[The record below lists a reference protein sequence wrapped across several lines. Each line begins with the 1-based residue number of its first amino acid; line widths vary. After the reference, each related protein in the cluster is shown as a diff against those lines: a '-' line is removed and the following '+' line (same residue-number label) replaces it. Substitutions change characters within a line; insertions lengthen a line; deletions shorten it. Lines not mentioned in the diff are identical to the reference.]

1 MRTGS
6 VKKYVIP
13 NIPYLFVL
21 WACLKLG
28 TAYRLAAGADFPHK
42 LMGLGQTVGPA
53 FANLAPGLD
62 PFDWLVGIVG
72 AVGFRLLIY
81 FKNKN
86 AKKFRRD
93 EEFGSARWGGPK
105 DIAPFVDPVFENNVI
120 LTGTE
125 LLTMNTRP
133 KNPANARNLNA
144 CVIGSS
150 GSGKT
155 RFWLTPQLLQASA
168 KKKGGCSFVVVD
180 PKGGVLS
187 QVGAFLQRRGYR
199 IKVFNSIDF
208 SQSMHYNPLAY
219 IRNEADI
226 LKFVDT
232 LIANTK
238 GEGKEGDPFWTKAET
253 LLYCALIAY
262 IIFEGPAEDRNMN
275 TLVDMISG
283 MEVKEDNENFM
294 NAVDYMFKGLEK
306 RKPDCFAVKQYK
318 KYKLASGKTAKS
330 ILISCGSR
338 LAPFDIPQ
346 LREIMS
352 YDELGLDRIG
362 DRKTAVFFTISDT
375 TPTYNFLV
383 ALAFSQMFNL
393 LCERADNVHGGR
405 LPHHVRV
412 LWDEAANTGQVPN
425 LEKLVAVI
433 RSREISLCL
442 LYQQLAQCKAIY
454 DKNAE
459 TILGNMDS
467 VLFLGGR
474 ESSTIKEIS
483 ENWLGKATISMQT
496 EGRSRRQS
504 ESYSQNTQRLGRELM
519 TPSELATI
527 PGDRCILQL
536 RGLPPFYSKKY
547 DLKQHPNYKYTAEA
561 DKVKN
566 AFDLNSLVTRRMDK
580 LNPNETYTV
589 YKVDVPDEALT
600 GEDEDILNYDD
611 LDDPDAFV

>member
-1 MRTGS
+1 MRTDS

-28 TAYRLAAGADFPHK
+28 TAYRLAPGADFAHK
-42 LMGLGQTVGPA
+42 LMGLGQTIGPA
-53 FANLAPGLD
+53 FADFAPGLA

-81 FKNKN
+81 FKSKN

-93 EEFGSARWGGPK
+93 EEYGSSRWGCEK
-105 DIAPFVDPVFENNVI
+105 DIKPFVDPVFENNVI
-120 LTGTE
+120 LTATE
-125 LLTMNTRP
+125 FLTMNTRP

-168 KKKGGCSFVVVD
+168 QKGGCSFVCVD

-208 SQSMHYNPLAY
+208 SKSMHYNPLAY
-219 IRNEADI
+219 IHNEADI
-226 LKFVDT
+226 LKFVDA
-232 LIANTK
+232 LISNTK

-262 IIFEGPAEDRNMN
+262 IIFEAPAEDRNMN

-283 MEVKEDNENFM
+283 MEVKEDDENFQ

-346 LREIMS
+346 LREVMS
-352 YDELGLDRIG
+352 YDELGLDKIG

-375 TPTYNFLV
+375 TPTYNFIV

-412 LWDEAANTGQVPN
+412 LWDEAANTGQVPQ

-433 RSREISLCL
+433 RSREISLTL
-442 LYQQLAQCKAIY
+442 FYQQLAQCKAIY
-454 DKNAE
+454 DKHAE
-459 TILGNMDS
+459 TILGNVDS
-467 VLFLGGR
+467 VIFLGGR

-496 EGRSRRQS
+496 EGRSRGQS
-504 ESYSQNTQRLGRELM
+504 ESYNQNTQRLGRELM
-519 TPSELATI
+519 TPAELATM
-527 PGDRCILQL
+527 PGDHCILQL

-547 DLKQHPNYKYTAEA
+547 DLKQHPNYKHTAEA
-561 DKVKN
+561 DKIKN
-566 AFDLNSLVTRRMDK
+566 AFDLDK
-580 LNPNETYTV
+580 LINRRRRPGLSEVCEV
-589 YKVDVPDEALT
+589 YEADVPDT
-600 GEDEDILNYDD
+600 GPIGEDEDILNYDD
-611 LDDPDAFV
+611 VDDPDAFV

>member
-1 MRTGS
+1 MRTD
-6 VKKYVIP
+6 KIRKYLIP
-13 NIPYLFVL
+13 NIPYLFIL
-21 WACLKLG
+21 WAFLKLG
-28 TAYRLAAGADFPHK
+28 TAYRLAAGNDFAHK
-42 LMGLGQTVGPA
+42 LIGLGQTIGPA
-53 FANLAPGLD
+53 FADFAPGLA
-62 PFDWLVGIVG
+62 PLDWLVGIVG

-81 FKNKN
+81 FKSKN

-93 EEFGSARWGGPK
+93 AEYGSARWGTEK
-105 DIAPFVDPVFENNVI
+105 DIKPFVDPKFENNVI

-125 LLTMNTRP
+125 FLTMNTRP
-133 KNPANARNLNA
+133 KIPANARNLN
-144 CVIGSS
+144 CCIIGSS

-155 RFWLTPQLLQASA
+155 RFWLTPQLLQAHS
-168 KKKGGCSFVVVD
+168 SYVVVD
-180 PKGGVLS
+180 PKGGVLG
-187 QVGAFLQRRGYR
+187 QVGGFLQKRGYK

-208 SQSMHYNPLAY
+208 SKSMHYNPLAY

-226 LKFVDT
+226 LKFVDA
-232 LIANTK
+232 LISNTK
-238 GEGKEGDPFWTKAET
+238 GEGKEGDPFWTKSET

-283 MEVKEDNENFM
+283 MEVKEDDEDFM
-294 NAVDYMFKGLEK
+294 NAVDYMFAGLEK

-330 ILISCGSR
+330 ILISCGAR

-352 YDELGLDRIG
+352 YDELELDRMG
-362 DRKTAVFFTISDT
+362 DRRTATFFCISDT
-375 TPTYNFLV
+375 DSTYNFLV

-405 LPHHVRV
+405 LPYHVRV
-412 LWDEAANTGQVPN
+412 LWDEAANTGQVPT

-454 DKNAE
+454 DKNTE

-474 ESSTIKEIS
+474 EASTIKEIS

-496 EGRSRRQS
+496 EGRSRGQS

-519 TPSELATI
+519 TPSELATM

-547 DLKQHPNYKYTAEA
+547 DLKQHPNYRFTAEA
-561 DKVKN
+561 DKQKN
-566 AFDLNSLVTRRMDK
+566 AFDLDRLINRRRRPGLNEACTMYEVT
-580 LNPNETYTV
+580 
-589 YKVDVPDEALT
+589 VPDDALT
-600 GEDEDILNYDD
+600 EEDEDILNYDD
-611 LDDPDAFV
+611 IDDPDAFA

>member
-1 MRTGS
+1 MRTDS
-6 VKKYVIP
+6 IKKYVIP
-13 NIPYLFVL
+13 NIPYLFIL

-28 TAYRLAAGADFPHK
+28 TAYRLAPGADFAHK
-42 LMGLGQTVGPA
+42 LMGLGQSIGPA
-53 FANLAPGLD
+53 FADFAPGLH
-62 PFDWLVGIVG
+62 PLDWLIGIVG

-81 FKNKN
+81 MKSKN

-93 EEFGSARWGGPK
+93 EEYGSAHWGTEK
-105 DIAPFVDPVFENNVI
+105 DIKPFVDPKFENNVI
-120 LTGTE
+120 LTKTE
-125 LLTMNTRP
+125 FLTMNTRP

-144 CVIGSS
+144 CIIGSS

-155 RFWLTPQLLQASA
+155 RFWLTPQLLQAHSSYV
-168 KKKGGCSFVVVD
+168 CVD

-187 QVGAFLQRRGYR
+187 QVGAFLQRRGYKV
-199 IKVFNSIDF
+199 KVFNSIDF
-208 SQSMHYNPLAY
+208 SKSMHYNPLSY
-219 IRNEADI
+219 IHNEADI

-262 IIFEGPAEDRNMN
+262 IIFEAPAEDRNIN

-283 MEVKEDNENFM
+283 MDVKEDDESYM

-352 YDELGLDRIG
+352 YDELELDRIG

-375 TPTYNFLV
+375 TPTYNFIV

-412 LWDEAANTGQVPN
+412 LWDEAANTGQVPS

-433 RSREISLCL
+433 RSREVSLCL
-442 LYQQLAQCKAIY
+442 FYQQYAQCKAIY
-454 DKNAE
+454 KDNAE

-467 VLFLGGR
+467 VIFLGGR

-496 EGRSRRQS
+496 EGRSRGQS
-504 ESYSQNTQRLGRELM
+504 ESYSQNNQRLGRELM
-519 TPSELATI
+519 TPSELATM
-527 PGDRCILQL
+527 PGDKCILQL
-536 RGLPPFYSKKY
+536 RGLPPFFSPKY

-561 DKVKN
+561 DKKKN
-566 AFDLNSLVTRRMDK
+566 AFDLDK
-580 LNPNETYTV
+580 LINRRRRPGLSEACEV
-589 YKVDVPDEALT
+589 YEVDVSEA
-600 GEDEDILNYDD
+600 GPVSEDEDILNYDD
-611 LDDPDAFV
+611 VDDPDAYV

>member
-1 MRTGS
+1 MRTDS

-13 NIPYLFVL
+13 NIPYLFIL

-28 TAYRLAAGADFPHK
+28 TAYRLAPGADFAHK
-42 LMGLGQTVGPA
+42 LMGLGQSIGPA
-53 FANLAPGLD
+53 FADFAPGLH
-62 PFDWLVGIVG
+62 PLDWLIGIVG
-72 AVGFRLLIY
+72 AVDFRLLIY
-81 FKNKN
+81 MKSKN

-93 EEFGSARWGGPK
+93 EEYGSARWGTEK
-105 DIAPFVDPVFENNVI
+105 DIKPFVDPKFENNVI
-120 LTGTE
+120 LTKTE
-125 LLTMNTRP
+125 FLTMNTRP

-144 CVIGSS
+144 CIIGSS

-155 RFWLTPQLLQASA
+155 RFWLTPQLLQAHSSYV
-168 KKKGGCSFVVVD
+168 CVD

-187 QVGAFLQRRGYR
+187 QVGAFLQRRGYQV
-199 IKVFNSIDF
+199 KVFNSIDF
-208 SQSMHYNPLAY
+208 SKSMHYNPLSY
-219 IRNEADI
+219 IHNEADI

-262 IIFEGPAEDRNMN
+262 IIFEAPAEDRNIN

-283 MEVKEDNENFM
+283 MDVKEDDESYM

-352 YDELGLDRIG
+352 YDELELDRIG

-375 TPTYNFLV
+375 TPTYNFIV

-405 LPHHVRV
+405 LPHPVRV
-412 LWDEAANTGQVPN
+412 LWDEAANTGQVPS

-433 RSREISLCL
+433 RSREVSLCL
-442 LYQQLAQCKAIY
+442 FYQQYAQCKAIY
-454 DKNAE
+454 KDNAE

-467 VLFLGGR
+467 VIFLGGR

-496 EGRSRRQS
+496 EGRSRGQS
-504 ESYSQNTQRLGRELM
+504 ESYNQNTQRLGRELM
-519 TPSELATI
+519 TPSELATM
-527 PGDRCILQL
+527 PGDKCILQL
-536 RGLPPFYSKKY
+536 RGLPPFFSSKY

-561 DKVKN
+561 DKKKN
-566 AFDLNSLVTRRMDK
+566 AFDLDK
-580 LNPNETYTV
+580 LINRRRRPGLSEACEV
-589 YKVDVPDEALT
+589 YEVDVSEA
-600 GEDEDILNYDD
+600 GPVNEDEDILNYDD
-611 LDDPDAFV
+611 VDDPDAYV

>member
-1 MRTGS
+1 MRTDS
-6 VKKYVIP
+6 IKKYVIP
-13 NIPYLFVL
+13 NIPYLFIL

-28 TAYRLAAGADFPHK
+28 TAYRLAPGADFAHK
-42 LMGLGQTVGPA
+42 LMGLGQSIGPA
-53 FANLAPGLD
+53 FADFAPGLH
-62 PFDWLVGIVG
+62 PLDWLIGIVG

-81 FKNKN
+81 MKSKN

-93 EEFGSARWGGPK
+93 EEYGSARWGTEK
-105 DIAPFVDPVFENNVI
+105 DIKPFVDPKFENNVI
-120 LTGTE
+120 LTKTE
-125 LLTMNTRP
+125 FLTMNTRP

-144 CVIGSS
+144 CIIGSS

-155 RFWLTPQLLQASA
+155 RFWLTPQLLQAHSSYV
-168 KKKGGCSFVVVD
+168 CVD

-187 QVGAFLQRRGYR
+187 QVGAFLQRRGYKV
-199 IKVFNSIDF
+199 KVFNSIDF
-208 SQSMHYNPLAY
+208 SKSMHYNPLSY
-219 IRNEADI
+219 IHNEADI

-262 IIFEGPAEDRNMN
+262 IIFEAPAEDRNIN

-283 MEVKEDNENFM
+283 MDVKEDDESYM

-346 LREIMS
+346 LREIMT
-352 YDELGLDRIG
+352 YDELELDRIG

-375 TPTYNFLV
+375 TPTYNFIV

-412 LWDEAANTGQVPN
+412 LWDEAANTGQVPS

-433 RSREISLCL
+433 RSREVSLCL
-442 LYQQLAQCKAIY
+442 FYQQYAQCKAIY
-454 DKNAE
+454 KDNAE

-467 VLFLGGR
+467 VIFLGGR

-496 EGRSRRQS
+496 EGRSRGQS
-504 ESYSQNTQRLGRELM
+504 ESYNQNTQRLGRELM
-519 TPSELATI
+519 TPSELATM
-527 PGDRCILQL
+527 PGDKCILQL
-536 RGLPPFYSKKY
+536 RGLPPFFSSKY

-561 DKVKN
+561 DKKKN
-566 AFDLNSLVTRRMDK
+566 AFDLDRLINRHRRPG
-580 LNPNETYTV
+580 LSEACEV
-589 YKVDVPDEALT
+589 YEVDASEA
-600 GEDEDILNYDD
+600 GPVNEDEDILNYDD
-611 LDDPDAFV
+611 VDDPDAYV

>member
-1 MRTGS
+1 MVTDKLR
-6 VKKYVIP
+6 KYLLP
-13 NIPYLFVL
+13 NIPYLFIL
-21 WACLKLG
+21 WAFLKLG
-28 TAYRLAAGADFPHK
+28 TAYRLAAGNDFAHK
-42 LMGLGQTVGPA
+42 LIGLGQTIGPA
-53 FANLAPGLD
+53 FADFAPGLA
-62 PFDWLVGIVG
+62 PLDWLVGIVG

-81 FKNKN
+81 FKSKN

-93 EEFGSARWGGPK
+93 AEYGSARWGNEK
-105 DIAPFVDPVFENNVI
+105 DIKPFVDPKFENNML
-120 LTGTE
+120 LTATE
-125 LLTMNTRP
+125 RLTMNTRP
-133 KNPANARNLNA
+133 KNPANARNLNF
-144 CVIGSS
+144 CGIGSS

-155 RFWLTPQLLQASA
+155 RFWLTPQLLQAHS
-168 KKKGGCSFVVVD
+168 SYVVVD
-180 PKGGVLS
+180 PKGSVLG
-187 QVGAFLQRRGYR
+187 QVGTFLQNRGYK

-208 SQSMHYNPLAY
+208 SKSMHYNPLSY

-226 LKFVDT
+226 LKFVNA
-232 LIANTK
+232 LISNTK
-238 GEGKEGDPFWTKAET
+238 GEGKEGDPFWQKSET

-262 IIFEGPAEDRNMN
+262 IIFEGPEEDRNMN

-283 MEVKEDNENFM
+283 MEVKEDDDEFM

-330 ILISCGSR
+330 ILISCGAR

-352 YDELGLDRIG
+352 YDELELDRMG
-362 DRKTAVFFTISDT
+362 DRRTATFFCISDT
-375 TPTYNFLV
+375 DSTYNFLV

-412 LWDEAANTGQVPN
+412 LWDEAANTGQVPG

-474 ESSTIKEIS
+474 EASTIKEIS

-496 EGRSRRQS
+496 EGRSRGNS
-504 ESYSQNTQRLGRELM
+504 ESYNQNTQRLGRELM
-519 TPSELATI
+519 TPSELATM
-527 PGDRCILQL
+527 PGDRCVLQL
-536 RGLPPFYSKKY
+536 RGLPPFYSRKY
-547 DLKQHPNYKYTAEA
+547 DLKQHPNYRFTAEA

-566 AFDLNSLVTRRMDK
+566 AFDLDRLINRRRRPG
-580 LNPNETYTV
+580 LNEMCEVFNA
-589 YKVDVPDEALT
+589 DVPDDALT

-611 LDDPDAFV
+611 IDDPDAFE

>member
-1 MRTGS
+1 MRTDS

-13 NIPYLFVL
+13 NIPYLFIL

-28 TAYRLAAGADFPHK
+28 TAYRLAPGADFAHK
-42 LMGLGQTVGPA
+42 LMGLGQSIGPA
-53 FANLAPGLD
+53 FADFAPGLA
-62 PFDWLVGIVG
+62 PFDWLIGIVG

-81 FKNKN
+81 FKSKN

-93 EEFGSARWGGPK
+93 EEYGSARWGTEK
-105 DIAPFVDPVFENNVI
+105 DIKPFVDPKFENNVI
-120 LTGTE
+120 LTKTE
-125 LLTMNTRP
+125 FLTMNTRP
-133 KNPANARNLNA
+133 KIPANARNLNA
-144 CVIGSS
+144 CIIGSS

-155 RFWLTPQLLQASA
+155 RFWLTPQLLQAHSSYV
-168 KKKGGCSFVVVD
+168 CVD

-187 QVGAFLQRRGYR
+187 QVGAFLQRRGYQ

-208 SQSMHYNPLAY
+208 SKSMHYNPLSY

-262 IIFEGPAEDRNMN
+262 IIFEAPAEDRNIN

-283 MEVKEDNENFM
+283 MDVKEDDESYM

-352 YDELGLDRIG
+352 YDELELDRIG

-375 TPTYNFLV
+375 TPTYNFIV

-412 LWDEAANTGQVPN
+412 LWDEAANTGQVPS

-433 RSREISLCL
+433 RSREVSLCL
-442 LYQQLAQCKAIY
+442 FYQQYAQCKAIY
-454 DKNAE
+454 KDNAE

-467 VLFLGGR
+467 VIFLGGR

-496 EGRSRRQS
+496 EGRSRGQS
-504 ESYSQNTQRLGRELM
+504 ESYNQNTQRLGRELM
-519 TPSELATI
+519 TPSELATM
-527 PGDRCILQL
+527 PGDKCILQL
-536 RGLPPFYSKKY
+536 RGLPPFFSSKY
-547 DLKQHPNYKYTAEA
+547 DLKQHPNYKYTSEA
-561 DKVKN
+561 DKQKN
-566 AFDLNSLVTRRMDK
+566 AFDLDK
-580 LNPNETYTV
+580 LINRRRRPGLNEACEV
-589 YKVDVPDEALT
+589 YEVDVSDT
-600 GEDEDILNYDD
+600 GPASEDEDILNYDD
-611 LDDPDAFV
+611 VDDPDALM

>member
-1 MRTGS
+1 MRTDS

-13 NIPYLFVL
+13 NIPYLFIL

-28 TAYRLAAGADFPHK
+28 TAYRLAPGADFAHK
-42 LMGLGQTVGPA
+42 LMGLGQSIGPA
-53 FANLAPGLD
+53 FADFAPGLH
-62 PFDWLVGIVG
+62 PLDWLIGIIG

-81 FKNKN
+81 FKSKN

-93 EEFGSARWGGPK
+93 EEYGSARWGTEK
-105 DIAPFVDPVFENNVI
+105 DIKPFIDPKFENNVI
-120 LTGTE
+120 LTKTE
-125 LLTMNTRP
+125 FLTMNTRP

-144 CVIGSS
+144 CIIGSS

-155 RFWLTPQLLQASA
+155 RFWLTPQILQASA
-168 KKKGGCSFVVVD
+168 DKNGGCSYVCVD

-187 QVGAFLQRRGYR
+187 QVGAFLQRRGYKV
-199 IKVFNSIDF
+199 KVFNSIDF
-208 SQSMHYNPLAY
+208 SKSMHYNPLSY
-219 IRNEADI
+219 IHNEADI

-262 IIFEGPAEDRNMN
+262 IIFEAPAEDRNIN

-283 MEVKEDNENFM
+283 MDVKEDDESYM

-338 LAPFDIPQ
+338 LAPCDIPQ

-352 YDELGLDRIG
+352 YDELELDRIG

-375 TPTYNFLV
+375 TPTYNFIV

-405 LPHHVRV
+405 LAPSCAGAVGRGCQHGAGALAGETCCRYSFPRGESVPVLPAVR
-412 LWDEAANTGQVPN
+412 
-425 LEKLVAVI
+425 AVQGH
-433 RSREISLCL
+433 L
-442 LYQQLAQCKAIY
+442 
-454 DKNAE
+454 
-459 TILGNMDS
+459 
-467 VLFLGGR
+467 
-474 ESSTIKEIS
+474 
-483 ENWLGKATISMQT
+483 
-496 EGRSRRQS
+496 
-504 ESYSQNTQRLGRELM
+504 QR
-519 TPSELATI
+519 
-527 PGDRCILQL
+527 
-536 RGLPPFYSKKY
+536 
-547 DLKQHPNYKYTAEA
+547 
-561 DKVKN
+561 
-566 AFDLNSLVTRRMDK
+566 
-580 LNPNETYTV
+580 
-589 YKVDVPDEALT
+589 
-600 GEDEDILNYDD
+600 
-611 LDDPDAFV
+611 

>member
-1 MRTGS
+1 MRTDS

-13 NIPYLFVL
+13 NIPYLFIL

-28 TAYRLAAGADFPHK
+28 TAYRLAPGADFAHK
-42 LMGLGQTVGPA
+42 LMGLGQSIGPA
-53 FANLAPGLD
+53 FADFAPGLH
-62 PFDWLVGIVG
+62 PLDWLIGIIG

-81 FKNKN
+81 FKSKN

-93 EEFGSARWGGPK
+93 EEYGSARWGTEK
-105 DIAPFVDPVFENNVI
+105 DIKPFIDPKFENNVI
-120 LTGTE
+120 LTKTE
-125 LLTMNTRP
+125 FLTMNTRP

-144 CVIGSS
+144 CIIGSS

-155 RFWLTPQLLQASA
+155 RFWLTPQLLQAHSSYV
-168 KKKGGCSFVVVD
+168 CVD
-180 PKGGVLS
+180 PKGGMLS
-187 QVGAFLQRRGYR
+187 QVGTFLQRRGYKV
-199 IKVFNSIDF
+199 KVFNSIDF
-208 SQSMHYNPLAY
+208 SKSMHYNPLSY
-219 IRNEADI
+219 IHNEADI

-262 IIFEGPAEDRNMN
+262 IIFEAPAEDRNIN

-283 MEVKEDNENFM
+283 MDVKEDDESYM

-352 YDELGLDRIG
+352 YDELELDRIG

-375 TPTYNFLV
+375 TPTYNFIV

-412 LWDEAANTGQVPN
+412 LWDEAANTGQVPS

-433 RSREISLCL
+433 RSREVSLCL
-442 LYQQLAQCKAIY
+442 FYQQYAQCKAIY
-454 DKNAE
+454 KDNAE

-467 VLFLGGR
+467 VVFLGGR

-496 EGRSRRQS
+496 EGRSRGQS
-504 ESYSQNTQRLGRELM
+504 ESYNQNTQRLGRELM
-519 TPSELATI
+519 TPSELATM
-527 PGDRCILQL
+527 PGDKCILQL
-536 RGLPPFYSKKY
+536 RGLPPFFSSKY

-561 DKVKN
+561 DKKKN
-566 AFDLNSLVTRRMDK
+566 AFDLDK
-580 LNPNETYTV
+580 LINRRRRPGLNEACEV
-589 YKVDVPDEALT
+589 YEVDVSEA
-600 GEDEDILNYDD
+600 GPVSEDEDILNYDD
-611 LDDPDAFV
+611 VDDPDAYV

>member
-1 MRTGS
+1 MRTDS

-13 NIPYLFVL
+13 NIPYLFIL

-28 TAYRLAAGADFPHK
+28 TAYRLAPGADFAHK
-42 LMGLGQTVGPA
+42 LMGLGQSIGPA
-53 FANLAPGLD
+53 FADFAPGLH
-62 PFDWLVGIVG
+62 PLDWLIGIVG

-81 FKNKN
+81 MKSKN
-86 AKKFRRD
+86 AKKFRR
-93 EEFGSARWGGPK
+93 EEEYGSARWGTEK
-105 DIAPFVDPVFENNVI
+105 DIKPFVDPKFENNVI
-120 LTGTE
+120 LTKTE
-125 LLTMNTRP
+125 FLTMNTRP

-144 CVIGSS
+144 CIIGSS

-155 RFWLTPQLLQASA
+155 RFWLTPQLLQAHSSYV
-168 KKKGGCSFVVVD
+168 CVD

-187 QVGAFLQRRGYR
+187 QVGAFLQRRGYKV
-199 IKVFNSIDF
+199 KVFNSIDF
-208 SQSMHYNPLAY
+208 SKSMHYNPLSY
-219 IRNEADI
+219 IHNEADI

-262 IIFEGPAEDRNMN
+262 IIFEAPAEDRNIN

-283 MEVKEDNENFM
+283 MDVKEDDESYM

-352 YDELGLDRIG
+352 YDELELDRIG

-375 TPTYNFLV
+375 TPTYNFIV

-412 LWDEAANTGQVPN
+412 LWDEAANTGQVPS

-433 RSREISLCL
+433 RSREISLTL
-442 LYQQLAQCKAIY
+442 FYQQMAQCKAIY
-454 DKNAE
+454 DKHAE

-467 VLFLGGR
+467 VIFLGGR

-496 EGRSRRQS
+496 EGRSRGQS
-504 ESYSQNTQRLGRELM
+504 ESYNQNTQRLGRELM
-519 TPSELATI
+519 TPSELATM
-527 PGDRCILQL
+527 PGDKCILQL
-536 RGLPPFYSKKY
+536 RGLPPFFSSKY

-561 DKVKN
+561 DKKKN
-566 AFDLNSLVTRRMDK
+566 AFDLDK
-580 LNPNETYTV
+580 LINRRRRPGLSEACEV
-589 YKVDVPDEALT
+589 YEVDASEA
-600 GEDEDILNYDD
+600 GPVSEDEDILNYDD
-611 LDDPDAFV
+611 VDDPDAYV

>member
-1 MRTGS
+1 MRTDS

-13 NIPYLFVL
+13 NIPYLFIL

-28 TAYRLAAGADFPHK
+28 TAYRLAPGADFAHK
-42 LMGLGQTVGPA
+42 LMGLGQSIGPA
-53 FANLAPGLD
+53 FADFAPGLA
-62 PFDWLVGIVG
+62 PFDWLIGIVG

-81 FKNKN
+81 FKSKN

-93 EEFGSARWGGPK
+93 EEYGSARWGTEK
-105 DIAPFVDPVFENNVI
+105 DIKPFVDPKFENNVI
-120 LTGTE
+120 LTKTE
-125 LLTMNTRP
+125 FLTMNTRP

-144 CVIGSS
+144 CIIGSS

-155 RFWLTPQLLQASA
+155 RFWLTPQLLQAH
-168 KKKGGCSFVVVD
+168 CSYVCVD

-187 QVGAFLQRRGYR
+187 QVGAFLQRRGYQV
-199 IKVFNSIDF
+199 KVFNSIDF
-208 SQSMHYNPLAY
+208 SKSMHYNPLSY
-219 IRNEADI
+219 IHNEADI

-262 IIFEGPAEDRNMN
+262 IIFEAPAEDRNIN

-283 MEVKEDNENFM
+283 MDVKEDDESYM

-352 YDELGLDRIG
+352 YDELELDRIG

-375 TPTYNFLV
+375 TPTYNFIV

-412 LWDEAANTGQVPN
+412 LWDEAANTGQVPQ

-433 RSREISLCL
+433 RSREISLTL
-442 LYQQLAQCKAIY
+442 FYQQMAQCKAIY
-454 DKNAE
+454 DKHAE

-467 VLFLGGR
+467 VIFLGGR

-483 ENWLGKATISMQT
+483 ENWLGKATIYMQT
-496 EGRSRRQS
+496 DGRSKGQS
-504 ESYSQNTQRLGRELM
+504 ESYNQNTQRLGRELM
-519 TPSELATI
+519 TPAELATM

-536 RGLPPFYSKKY
+536 RGLPPFYSPKY

-561 DKVKN
+561 DRVKN
-566 AFDLNSLVTRRMDK
+566 VFDLDK
-580 LNPNETYTV
+580 LINRRRRPGLNEVCEV
-589 YKVDVPDEALT
+589 YEADGT
-600 GEDEDILNYDD
+600 DAAPISEDEDILNYDD
-611 LDDPDAFV
+611 VDDPDAFV

>member
-1 MRTGS
+1 MRTDS

-13 NIPYLFVL
+13 NIPYLFIL

-28 TAYRLAAGADFPHK
+28 TAYRLAPGADFAHK
-42 LMGLGQTVGPA
+42 LMGLGQSIGPA
-53 FANLAPGLD
+53 FADFAPGLA
-62 PFDWLVGIVG
+62 PFDWLIGIVG

-81 FKNKN
+81 FKSKN

-93 EEFGSARWGGPK
+93 EEYGSARWGTEK
-105 DIAPFVDPVFENNVI
+105 DIKPFVDPKFENNVI
-120 LTGTE
+120 LTKTE
-125 LLTMNTRP
+125 FLTMNTRP
-133 KNPANARNLNA
+133 KNPANARNLNV
-144 CVIGSS
+144 CIIGSS

-155 RFWLTPQLLQASA
+155 RFWLTPQLLQAHSSYV
-168 KKKGGCSFVVVD
+168 CVD

-187 QVGAFLQRRGYR
+187 QVGAFLQRRGYQV
-199 IKVFNSIDF
+199 KVFNSIDF
-208 SQSMHYNPLAY
+208 SKSMHYNPLSY
-219 IRNEADI
+219 IHNEADI

-262 IIFEGPAEDRNMN
+262 IIFEAPAEDRNIN

-283 MEVKEDNENFM
+283 MEVKEDDESYM

-352 YDELGLDRIG
+352 YDELELDRIG

-393 LCERADNVHGGR
+393 LCERADSVHGGR

-412 LWDEAANTGQVPN
+412 LWDEAANTGQVPQ

-433 RSREISLCL
+433 RSREVSLTL
-442 LYQQLAQCKAIY
+442 FYQQMAQCKAIY
-454 DKNAE
+454 KDHAE

-467 VLFLGGR
+467 VIFLGGR

-483 ENWLGKATISMQT
+483 ENWLGKATIYMQT
-496 EGRSRRQS
+496 DGRSKGQS
-504 ESYSQNTQRLGRELM
+504 ESYNLNTQRLGRELM
-519 TPSELATI
+519 TPSELATM
-527 PGDRCILQL
+527 PGDKCILQL
-536 RGLPPFYSKKY
+536 RGLPPFYSPKY
-547 DLKQHPNYKYTAEA
+547 DLKKHPNYKYTAEA
-561 DKVKN
+561 DKQKN
-566 AFDLNSLVTRRMDK
+566 AFDLDK
-580 LNPNETYTV
+580 LINRRRRPGLSEVCEV
-589 YKVDVPDEALT
+589 YEADAPDTA
-600 GEDEDILNYDD
+600 
-611 LDDPDAFV
+611 P

>member
-1 MRTGS
+1 MRTDS

-13 NIPYLFVL
+13 NIPYLFIL

-28 TAYRLAAGADFPHK
+28 TAYRLAPGADFAHK
-42 LMGLGQTVGPA
+42 LMGLGQSIGPA
-53 FANLAPGLD
+53 FADFAPGLA
-62 PFDWLVGIVG
+62 PFDWLIGIVG

-81 FKNKN
+81 FKSKN

-93 EEFGSARWGGPK
+93 EEYGSARWGTEK
-105 DIAPFVDPVFENNVI
+105 DIKPFVDPKFENNVI
-120 LTGTE
+120 LTKTE
-125 LLTMNTRP
+125 FLSMNTRP

-144 CVIGSS
+144 CIIGSS

-155 RFWLTPQLLQASA
+155 RFWLTPQLLQAH
-168 KKKGGCSFVVVD
+168 CSYVCVD

-187 QVGAFLQRRGYR
+187 QVGAFLQRRGYQV
-199 IKVFNSIDF
+199 KVFNSIDF
-208 SQSMHYNPLAY
+208 SKSMHYNPLSY
-219 IRNEADI
+219 IHNEADI

-262 IIFEGPAEDRNMN
+262 IIFEAPAEDRNIN

-283 MEVKEDNENFM
+283 MDVKEDDESYM

-352 YDELGLDRIG
+352 YDELELDRIG

-375 TPTYNFLV
+375 TPTYNFIV

-412 LWDEAANTGQVPN
+412 LWDEAANTGQVPS

-433 RSREISLCL
+433 RSREVSLCL
-442 LYQQLAQCKAIY
+442 FYQQYAQCKAIY
-454 DKNAE
+454 KDNAE

-467 VLFLGGR
+467 VIFLGGR

-496 EGRSRRQS
+496 EGRSRGQS
-504 ESYSQNTQRLGRELM
+504 ESYNQNTQRLGRELM
-519 TPSELATI
+519 TPSELATM
-527 PGDRCILQL
+527 PGDKCILQL
-536 RGLPPFYSKKY
+536 RGLPPFFSKKY
-547 DLKQHPNYKYTAEA
+547 DLKQHPNYRYTAEA
-561 DKVKN
+561 DKTKN
-566 AFDLNSLVTRRMDK
+566 AFDLDK
-580 LNPNETYTV
+580 LINRRRRPGLNEVCEV
-589 YKVDVPDEALT
+589 YEAAVPEDALT
-600 GEDEDILNYDD
+600 AEDEDILSYDD
-611 LDDPDAFV
+611 IDDPDAFV